1 MMRKIIFIFIFT
13 MTFISANVWSGD
25 DGGTESVFSI
35 GGGARAMGMGNGF
48 IGLADDA
55 TAIYYN
61 PAGLTSLQTQQVS
74 FLHAVLFEETTYD
87 FIAYAYPST
96 WGTFGFAG
104 MRIGTDDI
112 GRRGSDYYD
121 LGRFSASQMQLL
133 LSYSRS
139 FHNRYSAGLTFKMNH
154 QSIDNYSAYG
164 FGFDL
169 GGRAK
174 IIENLYA
181 GAVVQDVIGANMQ
194 LISEKERT
202 PITYKTGLSYLV
214 SKKNFPVTGRINLD
228 LEKPENRS
236 VKLRTGFEALH
247 NSGLALRAGY
257 DRDNPSLGMGIQY
270 QNLFVDYAYKFVDH
284 LSDSHRFSFTLNF
297 GITQEQS
304 NAQRETSE
312 KENIQNALAENRKL
326 ALTKY
331 LNQANDFYDAEM
343 YDSAMAAYFRADA
356 YSEDEDREFITSRIE
371 EINITL
377 GGLNGYPSRTDT
389 IITGNTGVDL
399 ITQARIL
406 FEEGALIPAR
416 DMVRVAR
423 RYNIQSADLDTLDL
437 AVNFAINRKI
447 NTNLEIANSSFD
459 NGDYVTAY
467 DKYNTVLMYDFQNE
481 LGRTGSQLAEK
492 KLNLA
497 QHLNLGLEYYNQGKY
512 ISSQRTLRMV
522 LGLNPGNKTAQEY
535 LDKIAERIHQ
545 SPSLEDLQK
554 DTRIWNVYLEGLES
568 FRRGEYENAI
578 RLWENVLEV
587 YPNNRNTIENIE
599 QARLRLKK

>member
-1 MMRKIIFIFIFT
+1 MRKIIFIFVFA
-13 MTFISANVWSGD
+13 MTLISANAWSGD

-87 FIAYAYPST
+87 FIAYAYPSI
-96 WGTFGFAG
+96 WGTFGVAG

-121 LGRFSASQMQLL
+121 LGRFSASQMQILF
-133 LSYSRS
+133 SYSRA
-139 FHNRYSAGLTFKMNH
+139 FLNRYSAGITFKMNH

-174 IIENLYA
+174 IINNLYA
-181 GAVVQDVIGANMQ
+181 GLVIQDIIGAKMQ
-194 LISEKERT
+194 LISEKERI
-202 PITYKTGLSYLV
+202 PITFKTGLSYYL
-214 SKKNFPVTGRINLD
+214 SKKDFPVFGRVNLD

-236 VKLRTGFEALH
+236 VKVRTGFEAIH

-270 QNLFVDYAYKFVDH
+270 QNLFVDYAYKFIDH

-297 GITQEQS
+297 GITQDESIAQHESAEQAGVQS
-304 NAQRETSE
+304 
-312 KENIQNALAENRKL
+312 ALEENRKQ
-326 ALTKY
+326 ALKKY
-331 LNQANDFYDAEM
+331 MDKANDFYDAEM
-343 YDSAMAAYFRADA
+343 YDSSLAAYYRADA
-356 YSEDEDREFITSRIE
+356 YAKDEDGEFIKSRIN
-371 EINITL
+371 EINVTL
-377 GGLNGYPSRTDT
+377 SGLNGYPSRTDT
-389 IITGNTGVDL
+389 IMTGGTGVDL
-399 ITQARIL
+399 MTQARIL
-406 FEEGALIPAR
+406 FEEGALIPAHNMIR
-416 DMVRVAR
+416 LAR
-423 RYNIQSADLDTLDL
+423 LYGIQSADLDTLDL

-447 NTNLEIANSSFD
+447 NTNLEIAKSSFD
-459 NGDYVTAY
+459 NGDYITAY
-467 DKYNTVLMYDFQNE
+467 DRYNTVLMYDFQNE
-481 LGRTGSQLAEK
+481 LGRTGSRLAEK
-492 KLNLA
+492 RLNLA
-497 QHLNLGLEYYNQGKY
+497 QHLNLGLEYFNQGKY

-522 LGLNPGNKTAQEY
+522 LGLDPGNKTAQEY
-535 LDKIAERIHQ
+535 LDKITERIHQ

-554 DTRIWNVYLEGLES
+554 DSRIWNVYLEGLES
-568 FRRGEYENAI
+568 FRRGDYENAI

-587 YPNNRNTIENIE
+587 YPNNRNTLENIK
-599 QARLRLKK
+599 QARLRLK